1 MRENMR
7 PLIRESLQIILLA
20 LVVFFALHFLV
31 QNFRVEGSSMEPNL
45 HGGADYNGEQMRTNY
60 VLVNK
65 AAYWFSRGP
74 SRGDVVV
81 FQAPDQ
87 PETDRIKRVIG
98 LPGETVEVRP
108 DGSVLIDGELL
119 HEPYLSPNQGGPSG
133 TWVVPEDEYFVMG
146 DNRLN
151 SHDSR
156 GGGPVPRAN
165 IVGKAWVVIWP
176 LGDWAFAPN
185 EAVAFESSS

>member
-1 MRENMR
+1 MKPLVREA
-7 PLIRESLQIILLA
+7 LQIILLA

-45 HGGADYNGEQMRTNY
+45 YGNKEHTNY

-65 AAYWFSRGP
+65 AAYWFGDGP
-74 SRGDVVV
+74 GRGDIVV

-87 PETDRIKRVIG
+87 PENDRIKRVIG
-98 LPGETVEVRP
+98 LPGETVEVRK

-119 HEPYLSPNQGGPSG
+119 EEPYISSHVGGPSG
-133 TWVVPEDEYFVMG
+133 TWVVPEEEFFVMG
-146 DNRLN
+146 DNRGV

-156 GGGPVPRAN
+156 GGGPVPRGN
-165 IVGKAWVVIWP
+165 IIGKAWFLIWP
-176 LGDWAFAPN
+176 IGDWGFAPN
-185 EAVAFESSS
+185 RAVALATSS